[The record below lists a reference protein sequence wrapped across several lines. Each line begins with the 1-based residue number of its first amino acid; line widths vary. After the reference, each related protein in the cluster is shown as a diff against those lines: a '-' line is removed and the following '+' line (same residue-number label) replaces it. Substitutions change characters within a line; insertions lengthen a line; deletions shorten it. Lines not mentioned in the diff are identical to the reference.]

1 MKSARALSRG
11 SIGTTVALCLLF
23 IAIVLGMFYYSVTRT
38 PVLTPEQL
46 AQQGVVV
53 WPQPRELRPFE
64 LQRATGGA
72 IGNADLLGQWSVLFF
87 GFTNCPDICPVTLSE
102 LAQARRLLAERT
114 PELVNAVQGYMVTVD
129 PERDTPA
136 VLARY
141 VDAFGADF
149 QGVHGAQADVAAFAQ
164 DVNVAFAKMP
174 SETEPY
180 TIDHTGNLVILNP
193 KGHYHGFIK
202 LPHKADT
209 IASALQALAA
219 SF

>member
-1 MKSARALSRG
+1 MRPLRAFSRG
-11 SIGTTVALCLLF
+11 SVATTVALCLLF

-46 AQQGVVV
+46 AEQGVVV

-64 LQRATGGA
+64 LQLADGGT
-72 IGNADLLGQWSVLFF
+72 IGNTDLIGQWSVLFF

-102 LAQARRLLAERT
+102 LAQARRLLSQNA
-114 PELVNAVQGYMVTVD
+114 PELVPSVQGYMVTVD

-141 VDAFGADF
+141 VDAFGAEF
-149 QGVHGAQADVAAFAQ
+149 EGIHGAHGDVAAFAQ

-174 SETEPY
+174 SETGPY

-193 KGHYHGFIK
+193 EGHYHGFIK
-202 LPHKADT
+202 LPHRADT
-209 IASALQALAA
+209 IANALQALAA